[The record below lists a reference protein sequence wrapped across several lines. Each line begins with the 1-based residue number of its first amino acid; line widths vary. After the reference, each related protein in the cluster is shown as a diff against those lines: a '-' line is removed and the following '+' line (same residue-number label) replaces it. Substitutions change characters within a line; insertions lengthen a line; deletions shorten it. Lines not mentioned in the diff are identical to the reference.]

1 MAIDITASA
10 VTCSRCGKEYGSART
25 HFHTS
30 YATSYKGIRRLTIC
44 KHCVESLFDTYYNQC
59 GNYKD
64 AMRQMCRKLDL
75 YWNETQFNVAE
86 SRSTPRTLFNTYMS
100 CINTPSLAGKC
111 YDDTLV
117 EEGRLW
123 GFVGQESAQED
134 PDGEVEKVSDEV
146 KAFWGSGLPESKY
159 RLLEERMNYILQ
171 KLKLNR
177 DDIDIGAEMMLKQAC
192 GLELDIADAR
202 AEGKP
207 VDKLVNSFNTV
218 IGGLN
223 LKPAQQKSDNSQSAS
238 VIPLGVMAK
247 IYENKRPINEVH
259 PDLQDIDKIF
269 ETTSTF
275 MFGHTAKMLQ
285 QSNVYSRAYE
295 KVMNQ
300 YRIDN
305 DMEDADDDDV
315 IEAMLADRADQS

>member
-25 HFHTS
+25 NFYTS

-44 KHCVESLFDTYYNQC
+44 KHCVDSLFDTYYNQC

-100 CINTPSLAGKC
+100 CINTPSLAGRC

-117 EEGRLW
+117 EEGKLW
-123 GFVGQESAQED
+123 GFVGQEPE
-134 PDGEVEKVSDEV
+134 PTEDEV
-146 KAFWGSGLPESKY
+146 VEEQIPEEVQVFWGSGLSAKKY
-159 RLLEERMNYILQ
+159 KLLEERMAYILK

-177 DDIDIGAEMMLKQAC
+177 DDIDVGTELILKQAC

-202 AEGKP
+202 VEGKP
-207 VDKLVNSFNTV
+207 VDKLVNSLNTLL
-218 IGGLN
+218 GSAN
-223 LKPAQQKSDNSQSAS
+223 LKPAQQKQETNDGDYINT
-238 VIPLGVMAK
+238 PLGVW
-247 IYENKRPINEVH
+247 IDRYEHQKPL
-259 PDLQDIDKIF
+259 PDTYEDSPLLRYVF
-269 ETTSTF
+269 TW
-275 MFGHTAKMLQ
+275 MGHVLKMLGKK
-285 QSNVYSRAYE
+285 NAYSQFYE
-295 KVMNQ
+295 DEIAHLRVERPEYDGDDEELLSDYMLSG
-300 YRIDN
+300 
-305 DMEDADDDDV
+305 DDDEV
-315 IEAMLADRADQS
+315 E